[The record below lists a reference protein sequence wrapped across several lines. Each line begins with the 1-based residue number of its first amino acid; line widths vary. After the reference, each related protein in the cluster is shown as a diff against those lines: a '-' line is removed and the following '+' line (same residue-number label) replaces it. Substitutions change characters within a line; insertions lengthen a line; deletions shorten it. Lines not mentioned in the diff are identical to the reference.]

1 MAQVAVVFS
10 HWYHLLE
17 GLQESP
23 KSFYESL
30 ESAIKKRE
38 LPDIAISRV
47 DYHEGGVF
55 SAKREYLRVSRQNQ
69 VFDICAAPFGAGF
82 FVSWWLGE
90 LKPSWGPLV
99 ALGAVLFII
108 VAFLFFISTV
118 GFFGGLLLTIVI
130 IPLLFVGAGYL
141 IKEGSSATESAV
153 LAIPVLG
160 ALYARFFMAITY
172 YKIDTTLMFQ
182 ESVRHAVLEVVDQ
195 VTQARG
201 LRSLSDSERK
211 PILGELFKK

>member
-1 MAQVAVVFS
+1 MAQVAAVFS

-23 KSFYESL
+23 MSFYESL

-69 VFDICAAPFGAGF
+69 VFDVCAAPFGAGF

-90 LKPSWGPLV
+90 LKPSWGPV
-99 ALGAVLFII
+99 A
-108 VAFLFFISTV
+108 
-118 GFFGGLLLTIVI
+118 
-130 IPLLFVGAGYL
+130 
-141 IKEGSSATESAV
+141 
-153 LAIPVLG
+153 
-160 ALYARFFMAITY
+160 AL
-172 YKIDTTLMFQ
+172 
-182 ESVRHAVLEVVDQ
+182 
-195 VTQARG
+195 
-201 LRSLSDSERK
+201 
-211 PILGELFKK
+211 